1 VDKSQ
6 GKTHLDDMRR
16 WLSKWI
22 LNRVERRGLVSAKNT
37 VKWRA
42 VVNKV
47 MNRRVPYNKEVL
59 AAQERFC
66 SMALVGCKGLNV
78 KLGSMTAVLIQ
89 RTEATSLCDYINA
102 QLSSAAAATDCKATE

>member
-1 VDKSQ
+1 VARIGEKTNKCGTVVDKSQ
-6 GKTHLDDMRR
+6 EKRHLDGMRR
-16 WLSKWI
+16 WLPKWI
-22 LNRVERRGLVSAKNT
+22 LNKVERRGIYSFKNT

-47 MNRRVPYNKEVL
+47 MNRRVPHNKEVS

-66 SMALVGCKGLNV
+66 SMALVGCTGLNV

-89 RTEATSLCDYINA
+89 RTEAASL
-102 QLSSAAAATDCKATE
+102 L

>member
-1 VDKSQ
+1 
-6 GKTHLDDMRR
+6 M
-16 WLSKWI
+16 
-22 LNRVERRGLVSAKNT
+22 ERRGLDSSKNM

-66 SMALVGCKGLNV
+66 SMALVGCTGLNV

-89 RTEATSLCDYINA
+89 RTEAALMLLPALTARQQNNLFWEF
-102 QLSSAAAATDCKATE
+102 LFRRK

>member
-1 VDKSQ
+1 
-6 GKTHLDDMRR
+6 M
-16 WLSKWI
+16 
-22 LNRVERRGLVSAKNT
+22 

-66 SMALVGCKGLNV
+66 SMALVGCTGLNV

-89 RTEATSLCDYINA
+89 RTEAALMLLPALTARQQNNLFWEF
-102 QLSSAAAATDCKATE
+102 LFRRK

>member
-6 GKTHLDDMRR
+6 RKRHLDDTRR

-22 LNRVERRGLVSAKNT
+22 LNKVERRGLNSSKNT

-47 MNRRVPYNKEVL
+47 MNRRVPYNKELL

-66 SMALVGCKGLNV
+66 SMALVDCTGLNV
-78 KLGSMTAVLIQ
+78 KLGSMTAVLMQ
-89 RTEATSLCDYINA
+89 RTEAASL
-102 QLSSAAAATDCKATE
+102 L